1 MFSDT
6 IAAIATPWG
15 EGGVAILRISG
26 PEAFG
31 LARQLCRFQ
40 GELTPR
46 RAKNAQLIDLSGES
60 IDHCLLL
67 PFAQPASFTGEDVVE
82 VHLHG
87 GSLLANRALELA
99 LSAGARMALPGE
111 FTRRAYERG
120 KIDLSQ
126 AEAVTALIKAKSVE
140 ALKAA
145 DRALAGQLKTEL
157 SDLSQE
163 VIDLSAQIE
172 VGLDFPDEDVP
183 YLDDS
188 DLQGRLQALRLQL
201 ADLRDRMKA
210 GMTLREGV
218 KVALLGRPNAGK
230 SSLLNCLLK
239 ESRSIVTNIPGTTRD
254 VIEAVLTHR
263 GVPLR
268 LLDTAGMG
276 EVAHDEVEA
285 LGIERSR
292 KAMEEADVRLW
303 LVDGTRHLTAQDRE
317 LIDEVTHKPHLLV
330 ITKADLPQVVTPEQ
344 LSHWYSQS
352 PVVRVS
358 SAQEQGIE
366 ELKET
371 ITGQIYGSTSLGEGL
386 NASAHQIELLRQADE
401 LLAQA
406 ALALEDNLG
415 QSTVAICLEGVRA
428 NFDAMVGI
436 GSTEDLLHQIFSQFC
451 IGK

>member
-352 PVVRVS
+352 PVVTVS

-415 QSTVAICLEGVRA
+415 QSTVAICLEGVRG